1 MAGKFKYDINPLIL
15 KTLWEQAPTPGLDEA
30 ISEFNRIHKPV
41 HKSWK
46 PEIKIPSLQINKVYL
61 NGIVV
66 LAFSLLFIYLI
77 FFKGFSGKSE
87 KNEQNIQR
95 VKVLSGPP
103 TTHSS
108 TSTSTSSIDNNKE
121 QKNSVIKDSSSARV
135 NTNVKSPV
143 STSHSTISPDS
154 LVSSQKTKNTP
165 VSIPVD
171 EKSEKKDSIITSSS
185 NDKDSLNVTAN
196 QKNKKK
202 KKKKIRKKVE
212 AEILEKSPDWE
223 EILLPS
229 STSQE
234 REPEIRP

>member
-108 TSTSTSSIDNNKE
+108 TSSIDNNKE

-196 QKNKKK
+196 QKKKK
-202 KKKKIRKKVE
+202 KKRRKKVE
-212 AEILEKSPDWE
+212 SEILEKSPDRE